1 MRLVPATRSFSKGKQ
16 FHMPAQVISAPKA
29 NYCFGLSSLRG
40 YRSKFSFDQN
50 TRSCLSQKQLSQ
62 RLASTRVP
70 TSHGKKKSWLN
81 CTLGDWK
88 LCSETLACG
97 SRLYLSLEYFD
108 YLWSAISIIALTRT
122 ERFLAFWLVDKTT
135 DHGNDVMV
143 ADSRSSRVLLG
154 GSRFNLSFEHFDDIS
169 IWVDMSQYRPWKIVV
184 DLLNR
189 QWENVV
195 YLSRSLLAL
204 EVPHHMSLSYVVVR
218 SRSGGVVD
226 WSRETGMLP
235 CFQEKLWWVR
245 PRTVQTMTSVLTK

>member
-40 YRSKFSFDQN
+40 TVANFRTTKTHEVVCRRSSC
-50 TRSCLSQKQLSQ
+50 RSDLQARVS
-62 RLASTRVP
+62 RLAMV
-70 TSHGKKKSWLN
+70 KKKSWLN

-97 SRLYLSLEYFD
+97 SRLYLSLEHFD

-169 IWVDMSQYRPWKIVV
+169 IWVDMS
-184 DLLNR
+184 
-189 QWENVV
+189 
-195 YLSRSLLAL
+195 
-204 EVPHHMSLSYVVVR
+204 
-218 SRSGGVVD
+218 
-226 WSRETGMLP
+226 
-235 CFQEKLWWVR
+235 
-245 PRTVQTMTSVLTK
+245 

>member
-16 FHMPAQVISAPKA
+16 FHMPAQVISAHKA
-29 NYCFGLSSLRG
+29 NCCFGLSSLRG
-40 YRSKFSFDQN
+40 TAANFRSTK
-50 TRSCLSQKQLSQ
+50 THEVVCRRSQLSQ
-62 RLASTRVP
+62 RLTSTRVP
-70 TSHGKKKSWLN
+70 TSHGKKKSWSN

-97 SRLYLSLEYFD
+97 SRLYLSLEHFD

-143 ADSRSSRVLLG
+143 ADSRASRVLLG

-189 QWENVV
+189 QWENVM
-195 YLSRSLLAL
+195 YLLRSLLAL

-218 SRSGGVVD
+218 SRGGGLVAGD
-226 WSRETGMLP
+226 WYATVLSRGD
-235 CFQEKLWWVR
+235 LWWVR
-245 PRTVQTMTSVLTK
+245 SRTVQTVTSVLTK

>member
-1 MRLVPATRSFSKGKQ
+1 MHPKRIIASACPRCAGTVANFRSTKT
-16 FHMPAQVISAPKA
+16 HEVV
-29 NYCFGLSSLRG
+29 CRRSSC
-40 YRSKFSFDQN
+40 RSDLQARVS
-50 TRSCLSQKQLSQ
+50 
-62 RLASTRVP
+62 RLAIV
-70 TSHGKKKSWLN
+70 KKKSWLN

-97 SRLYLSLEYFD
+97 SRLYLSLEHFD
-108 YLWSAISIIALTRT
+108 YLWSAISTIALTRT

-143 ADSRSSRVLLG
+143 VDSRSSRVLLG

-189 QWENVV
+189 QWENVI

-204 EVPHHMSLSYVVVR
+204 EVPYHMSLSYAVVR
-218 SRSGGVVD
+218 SRSGGLVAGD
-226 WSRETGMLP
+226 WYATVLSRED
-235 CFQEKLWWVR
+235 LWWVR
-245 PRTVQTMTSVLTK
+245 PKNGTNHDQCVDEIGERTSYEHD

>member
-1 MRLVPATRSFSKGKQ
+1 MHTKRIVASACLRCAVPPQIFVRPKHTKLFVAEASCRSDLQARVS
-16 FHMPAQVISAPKA
+16 
-29 NYCFGLSSLRG
+29 
-40 YRSKFSFDQN
+40 
-50 TRSCLSQKQLSQ
+50 
-62 RLASTRVP
+62 RLAMVK
-70 TSHGKKKSWLN
+70 KKKSWSN

-97 SRLYLSLEYFD
+97 SRLYLSLEHFD
-108 YLWSAISIIALTRT
+108 YLWSVISIIALTRT

-143 ADSRSSRVLLG
+143 ADSRASRVLLG

-189 QWENVV
+189 QWENVM

-204 EVPHHMSLSYVVVR
+204 EVPHHMSLSYAAVR
-218 SRSGGVVD
+218 SRRGGLVAGD
-226 WSRETGMLP
+226 WYATVLSRED
-235 CFQEKLWWVR
+235 LWWVR
-245 PRTVQTMTSVLTK
+245 PKNGTNHDQCVDEIGERTSYEHD